1 MNKALVFGW
10 MVPRVGKPSAA
21 PRTGIVLA
29 ILAVL
34 AGCGSS
40 AKGGLSA
47 GASANADPPAAPVS
61 NACAV
66 TVLSALGDVAVRVY
80 REGVHSE
87 RTASAVSLIT
97 RSIPL
102 RRAIEQNDSR
112 AVRAAA
118 QALLQTGHMTN
129 LTVIRAATTA
139 GGGQT
144 TPAIPPGGQTL
155 VTVGARNALAPLH
168 GTISGSGG
176 APIATFIASVWA
188 DTGFVDETN
197 GITEGATALRENG
210 RTVAGSF
217 TLGAGKPPARGTL
230 TTRGVTYRYTS
241 FPAAVY
247 PRGQLRVYLLRS
259 IPSIAPLCG
268 PTQEDTIVNTLS
280 HIATLIYAGEAGRR
294 TLSQI
299 HRVQHNRALL
309 SAVAHRDPAATKLA
323 IDNLLNQHI
332 VRLRVLTAG
341 GQLLS
346 DVGGP
351 FVLAPR
357 RAPLRL
363 NGRTIGSFVLSIQDD
378 LGYRLLAQR
387 LAGLDVVMHRGAQV
401 VMSSFNPAPAHVPA
415 NGPFH
420 YKGHTYNA
428 FTFAAE
434 AFPSGALRITV
445 LIPMPYS

>member
-1 MNKALVFGW
+1 
-10 MVPRVGKPSAA
+10 MVARVGKPSAA
-21 PRTGIVLA
+21 PRTGVVLA

-40 AKGGLSA
+40 VKGGLSA
-47 GASANADPPAAPVS
+47 GASADVDPPVRPVS
-61 NACAV
+61 NACAA
-66 TVLSALGDVAVRVY
+66 TVLSALGDVTVRVY

-129 LTVIRAATTA
+129 LTVIRDATT
-139 GGGQT
+139 GGGRGQT
-144 TPAIPPGGQTL
+144 TLAKPPAGRTL
-155 VTVGARNALAPLH
+155 VTVGAPNALAPLH

-188 DTGFVDETN
+188 DAGFVDETN
-197 GITEGATALRENG
+197 GITEGATGLRENG

-217 TLGAGKPPARGTL
+217 TLGAGKPPVQGTL
-230 TTRGVTYRYTS
+230 TTRGITYRYTS

-247 PRGQLRVYLLRS
+247 PSGQLRVYLLRS

-299 HRVQHNRALL
+299 DRVQHNRALL

-415 NGPFH
+415 NGSFR
-420 YKGHTYNA
+420 YKGHTYSA